1 MKIEPAQTRQY
12 HCPETET
19 LCSKCESHCEA
30 AQPVQPSTS
39 AEDYLRGK
47 YGAYRGHFA
56 WRELE
61 EAFNAGR
68 QAQPVQPAKLKGDGN
83 E

>member
-30 AQPVQPSTS
+30 AQPVQP
-39 AEDYLRGK
+39 AVAVNEQLLEALK
-47 YGAYRGHFA
+47 FA
-56 WRELE
+56 HVLLKDQCMDT
-61 EAFNAGR
+61 AL
-68 QAQPVQPAKLKGDGN
+68 VKLKIETAICAAAKKGGV
-83 E
+83 